1 MVQALH
7 DRNKIVAMTGYVCPA
22 PLQKIIRIWGSPVH
36 WSTLCERR
44 DGVNDSPAISAA
56 DVGISMGISGS
67 DVTKEA
73 SDIIL
78 TDDDFSTVVRYDL
91 PLSPYPLLLD
101 SRSGPLTIAP
111 RAIEEGR
118 RIFANIR
125 RFIVHLM
132 AGNVAEGIIL
142 VLGICVGLDPPLNP
156 LQILWINLITGIAR
170 ALSLSLS
177 PS

>member
-1 MVQALH
+1 M
-7 DRNKIVAMTGYVCPA
+7 
-22 PLQKIIRIWGSPVH
+22 
-36 WSTLCERR
+36 
-44 DGVNDSPAISAA
+44 NDSPAISAA

-78 TDDDFSTVVRYDL
+78 TDDDFSTVVRYDE
-91 PLSPYPLLLD
+91 PPPLLLD
-101 SRSGPLTIAP
+101 CQDGPLTIVP

-156 LQILWINLITGIAR
+156 LQILWINLITGIA
-170 ALSLSLS
+170 LLPSHIDVHTSGPNTSLWQAR
-177 PS
+177 PRPWC

>member
-1 MVQALH
+1 
-7 DRNKIVAMTGYVCPA
+7 MTCP
-22 PLQKIIRIWGSPVH
+22 SP
-36 WSTLCERR
+36 
-44 DGVNDSPAISAA
+44 SP
-56 DVGISMGISGS
+56 
-67 DVTKEA
+67 
-73 SDIIL
+73 
-78 TDDDFSTVVRYDL
+78 F
-91 PLSPYPLLLD
+91 LLLD
-101 SRSGPLTIAP
+101 CQGGPLTIVP

-156 LQILWINLITGIAR
+156 LQILWINLITGT

-177 PS
+177 PSHLRAAVP